1 MYGCGRWCQFS
12 KHASLAFCFLI
23 GPRFLEGSFFVS
35 LSCGSLEATSTCFK
49 MAATARPYLLLLVV
63 FGAVFCKDKDDES
76 CRTYAGGQVY
86 PQEVK
91 TGLDH
96 ALHWSKALSEYD
108 FCIIQAQETANE
120 IPTVCDV
127 STNFSHS

>member
-1 MYGCGRWCQFS
+1 MVHW
-12 KHASLAFCFLI
+12 K
-23 GPRFLEGSFFVS
+23 EG
-35 LSCGSLEATSTCFK
+35 TNTRFK
-49 MAATARPYLLLLVV
+49 MAATARPFLLLLAV
-63 FGAVFCKDKDDES
+63 FGAVFCKDKEDES

-108 FCIIQAQETANE
+108 FLG
-120 IPTVCDV
+120 P
-127 STNFSHS
+127 SHMMDGMCAFLHA